1 MKKHSLLGAIAFLLL
16 NSLSA
21 FAQPPQGRSF
31 SQSGMIPK
39 GALYGKVLDEEGRGV
54 GFATVQIIGKNA
66 QTQQDS
72 LFAGQLTEPNG
83 DFRIENVPALGELT
97 IVISFLGYAEIK
109 QPIEFKRTP
118 GVRMM
123 GPLEKDLG
131 NFQFSSETTVLD
143 EVVVK
148 GQATVAALS
157 LDRKSFRIDKDL
169 TTAGGT
175 AQDALK
181 NVPSVSVDLDG
192 NVSLRNGAPQVFVD
206 GRPTTLSLD
215 QIAADAIESIEV
227 ITNPSAKYDAG
238 GGAAGI
244 INIVL
249 KKEKRI
255 GYNGNLRLGTDSRG
269 GLNSGGDINARGEKI
284 NVFASAMYN
293 QFRGFGEGE
302 TFRENLFTDPL
313 SNLLQLSENNMR
325 GGFANARAGV
335 DFFLDNRNT
344 LTFSGSMVRGK
355 FDPNSTILN
364 TTDYLSPTGGL
375 LYSSS
380 FDRVSE
386 QNREF
391 RNRGITG
398 QFKHLFPKEGSE
410 WTADINYNQVNFD
423 GDSQFSSIYE
433 NGTATNERQV
443 NLGQGSFFTAQ
454 TDFIYV
460 VGKDLKLEGGLK
472 TILRNNNNNNSN
484 TYLDPNTN
492 EWVARTQ
499 LSDEF
504 EFDDRVFA
512 AYVQA
517 GKSFGDW
524 GLQVGLRAESSDFTG
539 RLIAIDSSFNI
550 SYPISLFPSFF
561 ATRQLNETDQIQVAY
576 TRRINRPNFFQT
588 LPFTDFSDSLNLR
601 RGNPALLPEFT
612 NSMEISY
619 QKIFEKGHNLLVSV
633 YYKQANNLI
642 ASYQFAEPSVNNDK
656 QVIINSYANSNSAAA
671 YGAEVTLKNSYGGWL
686 DITTNVNLFQAK
698 VDASNVEQDLE
709 ISRLS
714 GFLKETVQ
722 ITLPKNFS
730 FQLNGEYRTRASF
743 TPSSNNGMF
752 GRGSSQNTAQGY
764 TKDLWFVDASVRKSL
779 ANNKA
784 FLTVSV
790 QDVFKSR
797 KFGSYT
803 SSEFFIQDSYRLMN
817 PQLVR
822 VNLSYRFGKMDASLF
837 KRKNNRVN
845 MEGSDM
851 MGG

>member
-255 GYNGNLRLGTDSRG
+255 G
-269 GLNSGGDINARGEKI
+269 
-284 NVFASAMYN
+284 
-293 QFRGFGEGE
+293 FG
-302 TFRENLFTDPL
+302 
-313 SNLLQLSENNMR
+313 
-325 GGFANARAGV
+325 
-335 DFFLDNRNT
+335 
-344 LTFSGSMVRGK
+344 
-355 FDPNSTILN
+355 
-364 TTDYLSPTGGL
+364 
-375 LYSSS
+375 
-380 FDRVSE
+380 
-386 QNREF
+386 
-391 RNRGITG
+391 
-398 QFKHLFPKEGSE
+398 
-410 WTADINYNQVNFD
+410 
-423 GDSQFSSIYE
+423 
-433 NGTATNERQV
+433 
-443 NLGQGSFFTAQ
+443 
-454 TDFIYV
+454 
-460 VGKDLKLEGGLK
+460 
-472 TILRNNNNNNSN
+472 
-484 TYLDPNTN
+484 
-492 EWVARTQ
+492 
-499 LSDEF
+499 
-504 EFDDRVFA
+504 
-512 AYVQA
+512 
-517 GKSFGDW
+517 
-524 GLQVGLRAESSDFTG
+524 
-539 RLIAIDSSFNI
+539 
-550 SYPISLFPSFF
+550 
-561 ATRQLNETDQIQVAY
+561 
-576 TRRINRPNFFQT
+576 
-588 LPFTDFSDSLNLR
+588 
-601 RGNPALLPEFT
+601 
-612 NSMEISY
+612 
-619 QKIFEKGHNLLVSV
+619 
-633 YYKQANNLI
+633 
-642 ASYQFAEPSVNNDK
+642 
-656 QVIINSYANSNSAAA
+656 
-671 YGAEVTLKNSYGGWL
+671 
-686 DITTNVNLFQAK
+686 
-698 VDASNVEQDLE
+698 
-709 ISRLS
+709 
-714 GFLKETVQ
+714 
-722 ITLPKNFS
+722 
-730 FQLNGEYRTRASF
+730 
-743 TPSSNNGMF
+743 
-752 GRGSSQNTAQGY
+752 
-764 TKDLWFVDASVRKSL
+764 
-779 ANNKA
+779 
-784 FLTVSV
+784 
-790 QDVFKSR
+790 
-797 KFGSYT
+797 
-803 SSEFFIQDSYRLMN
+803 
-817 PQLVR
+817 
-822 VNLSYRFGKMDASLF
+822 
-837 KRKNNRVN
+837 
-845 MEGSDM
+845 
-851 MGG
+851 